1 MVSELSHVSN
11 REISA
16 MSTEVLES
24 RLEELQEELLQ
35 LNAEKSM
42 GGTPSSIGAFKATR
56 RSIARIKT
64 LSKQRGLK
72 LEKERMTR
80 WH

>member
-42 GGTPSSIGAFKATR
+42 FLGLPLDDENQFDQTD
-56 RSIARIKT
+56 
-64 LSKQRGLK
+64 SKIQVWTKKILTEFGILNF
-72 LEKERMTR
+72 E
-80 WH
+80 